1 MESLLV
7 SDRTISGKRFDS
19 EEYTVLTER
28 DRLVVLRKGEAGG
41 DIFTP
46 IRCAGACH
54 VNGFRILVETLP
66 WTSDMPLKQPDG
78 TLIFDADKL
87 KFPFVC
93 RKWRTGDWMIP
104 LGMRGKK
111 KLSDLF
117 NDLKYGH
124 WAKESA
130 LVIVDCRGDSAEQQH
145 VAAVLP
151 VRIDDRYKVTE
162 DTTRIIRIR
171 ITDN

>member
-1 MESLLV
+1 
-7 SDRTISGKRFDS
+7 
-19 EEYTVLTER
+19 
-28 DRLVVLRKGEAGG
+28 
-41 DIFTP
+41 
-46 IRCAGACH
+46 
-54 VNGFRILVETLP
+54 
-66 WTSDMPLKQPDG
+66 MPLKQPDG

-93 RKWRTGDWMIP
+93 RKWRAGDWMIP
-104 LGMRGKK
+104 LGMKGKK

-124 WAKESA
+124 WAKEAA
-130 LVIVDCRGDSAEQQH
+130 LVIVDCRGDLAEQQH